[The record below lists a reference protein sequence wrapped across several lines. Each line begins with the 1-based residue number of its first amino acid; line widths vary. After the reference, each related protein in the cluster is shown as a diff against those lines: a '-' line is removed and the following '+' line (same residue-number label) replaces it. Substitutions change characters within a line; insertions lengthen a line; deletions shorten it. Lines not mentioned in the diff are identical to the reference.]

1 MSASSS
7 SNIPEPTGG
16 NSQQFSSLVAL
27 YFANSTFWSLVQ
39 NGCVLYPGTD
49 LYSSASGGGR

>member
-7 SNIPEPTGG
+7 SNIPEPTE

-27 YFANSTFWSLVQ
+27 YFANSTFCSLAQ
-39 NGCVLYPGTD
+39 NGCVLYPGTH
-49 LYSSASGGGR
+49 LYSSTSGGGQ

>member
-16 NSQQFSSLVAL
+16 NSQQFSSLVVL
-27 YFANSTFWSLVQ
+27 YFANSTFCSLVQ
-39 NGCVLYPGTD
+39 SGCVLYPGTD
-49 LYSSASGGGR
+49 LSSSISGGGQ